1 MFLSSFS
8 IEKKYLFRDLSI
20 YAAKAD
26 DDFGDDEKLIID
38 AHCAEMRI
46 DNNNYVNDVSYD
58 DTLSKIVEIY
68 TPEELRM
75 AYLEV
80 MSVLLADNDISDM
93 EDAFIEDISEHFGM
107 NNVDVDNAKR
117 ALFTLKKSYSMI
129 SEFISG
135 K

>member
-46 DNNNYVNDVSYD
+46 DNNNYVNDISYD